1 MNKKEKLLLREY
13 RYNKLCRLENNEIL
27 SRNILLQYDNIDN
40 RVLLTNHSY
49 DSMYLSIFKD
59 IMNEIFELLKLTEK
73 ESNIHEKKK

>member
-1 MNKKEKLLLREY
+1 MNKKEKFLLREY

-73 ESNIHEKKK
+73 ESTTHEKKK